1 MKKQSGNKAK
11 TAAVR
16 NAASTAHKV
25 WGVIALAGLFTC
37 GLMLGL
43 AWRGVPTLG
52 TFSQERCDELEEQ
65 IVAIVQLGAS
75 LEESQDL
82 ASIRQEYAAG
92 CPGRFVIY
100 DLDNTPVVSDVSQP
114 AIISTCARI
123 EDLLQT
129 RLYPEDSADAYAHLK
144 NAETYAAIAEYGCA
158 ENADKYKALAL
169 REIQILNALQPVESM
184 DAHET
189 EIIIDTYKKLDM
201 QQQAQEFLNK
211 IEQLTDPAI
220 EFILKMEKIINE

>member
-1 MKKQSGNKAK
+1 MKKQSGNKSKVA
-11 TAAVR
+11 TTR
-16 NAASTAHKV
+16 GGTSTAHKV
-25 WGVIALAGLFTC
+25 WCVVALAGLFTC

-65 IVAIVQLGAS
+65 IVTIIQSGAPI
-75 LEESQDL
+75 EESQDL
-82 ASIRQEYAAG
+82 TSIRQEYAAG

-100 DLDNTPVVSDVSQP
+100 DLDSVPVVSDATQP
-114 AIISTCARI
+114 AIISTCTRI
-123 EDLLQT
+123 ENLLQT

-158 ENADKYKALAL
+158 ENADKFKALAL

-184 DAHET
+184 DTYET

-201 QQQAQEFLNK
+201 QQQAREFLNK